1 MLCWWENLTRD
12 CMQRLA
18 ASALCNLSANHDEN
32 KKLSRAA
39 GLVDALITLLQST
52 TDDAVQVPVWPHSF
66 MSFTWL
72 IHWTQSQEG
81 RVHYPHLFV
90 EIYKRRRRAGT
101 CACGMWLF
109 HMRGMD
115 YSPDSFTERER
126 MHFSL
131 SLMYS
136 LSLMESTPTTPC
148 RHVWDVSHSR
158 MWHDSSTERESPCA
172 NAHPSR

>member
-1 MLCWWENLTRD
+1 MLCWWESLTRD

-52 TDDAVQVPVWPHSF
+52 TDDAVQVCVWPDSF
-66 MSFTWL
+66 MCFTWL
-72 IHWTQSQEG
+72 IHWTQSREG
-81 RVHYPHLFV
+81 RVHFPHLFV
-90 EIYKRRRRAGT
+90 EIYNRWRRAGT
-101 CACGMWLF
+101 CAGGMRLI
-109 HMRGMD
+109 HVRGMN

-126 MHFSL
+126 MRFSH
-131 SLMYS
+131 SLMK
-136 LSLMESTPTTPC
+136 STPTTPC
-148 RHVWDVSHSR
+148 SHVCDVTHSR